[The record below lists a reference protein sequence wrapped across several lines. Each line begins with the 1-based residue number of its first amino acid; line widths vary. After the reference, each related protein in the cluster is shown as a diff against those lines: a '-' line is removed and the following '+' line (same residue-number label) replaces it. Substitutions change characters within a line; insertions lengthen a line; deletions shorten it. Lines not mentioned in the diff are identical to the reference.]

1 MVSHWAWT
9 DDGWLSK
16 NGYRDFAG
24 SGVVHLTGGICA
36 LVGTFCMEPRLG
48 RFTKQGKPIDMAG
61 HSVPLAGLGGFI
73 LLFGFL
79 AFNGG
84 SQLAISKPG
93 DVETV
98 GLAIVNTI
106 IGGCSAQ
113 WWLRSPFDQPVYPW
127 PKMELLDVSQWSID
141 WNGISMCRMQCFPT
155 MGSLHHWWSGSWSLH
170 GCPLTDV
177 ETKAR

>member
-1 MVSHWAWT
+1 MGS
-9 DDGWLSK
+9 DDGWLLQ
-16 NGYRDFAG
+16 NGYLDFAG

-84 SQLAISKPG
+84 SQLTITNKG
-93 DVETV
+93 DAEVV

-106 IGGCSAQ
+106 IGGCGG
-113 WWLRSPFDQPVYPW
+113 
-127 PKMELLDVSQWSID
+127 
-141 WNGISMCRMQCFPT
+141 GISCIFLFWFYKEKKWSFSTLLNGALTGMVAQCA
-155 MGSLHHWWSGSWSLH
+155 
-170 GCPLTDV
+170 GC
-177 ETKAR
+177 

>member
-1 MVSHWAWT
+1 MVSHWAWS
-9 DDGWLSK
+9 DDGWLLQ
-16 NGYRDFAG
+16 NGYLDFAG

-106 IGGCSAQ
+106 IGGSGGGLAVLFYNKLFGGKK
-113 WWLRSPFDQPVYPW
+113 WSY
-127 PKMELLDVSQWSID
+127 LLTL
-141 WNGISMCRMQCFPT
+141 NGALAGMISMCAGCDVYMPWSSLFI
-155 MGSLHHWWSGSWSLH
+155 GSIGEYVFLIL
-170 GCPLTDV
+170 V
-177 ETKAR
+177 KAMNR